1 MQKEEPSCVFS
12 HGAHILA
19 DVEQETTLYELH
31 DDVDEVADD
40 STAGLVDR
48 ALITVVGHTDDAAVV
63 EVLQNCDFIL
73 DRKDA
78 VLVSV
83 KELFLKDLDC
93 HVGVGINKAAAK
105 VHFGSVA
112 FS

>member
-12 HGAHILA
+12 HGAHRLA
-19 DVEQETTLYELH
+19 EIEQETTLHELH
-31 DDVDEVADD
+31 NDVDEVLDD
-40 STAGLVDR
+40 SSTWLDDLSG
-48 ALITVVGHTDDAAVV
+48 ITVVVHLDNACVV

-83 KELFLKDLDC
+83 EELFLQDLDR
-93 HVGVGINKAAAK
+93 HIGVGFSKAAA
-105 VHFGSVA
+105 
-112 FS
+112 

>member
-1 MQKEEPSCVFS
+1 
-12 HGAHILA
+12 
-19 DVEQETTLYELH
+19 
-31 DDVDEVADD
+31 
-40 STAGLVDR
+40 
-48 ALITVVGHTDDAAVV
+48 VV

-93 HVGVGINKAAAK
+93 HVGVGISKAAAK